1 MDVNQRSAQMV
12 PLPTNNR
19 WGYAEG
25 WHEKPAGTRLGQV
38 LAGRALARMEPRLAQ
53 SYPTDSQRTS
63 ILESPEQVGRP
74 SYQDPPSSEETRTQ

>member
-25 WHEKPAGTRLGQV
+25 RRPDPAGTRLEQV
-38 LAGRALARMEPRLAQ
+38 LAGRALARMERRLSQ
-53 SYPTDSQRTS
+53 SYPRNSQRTAFV
-63 ILESPEQVGRP
+63 ER
-74 SYQDPPSSEETRTQ
+74 